1 MTSQLSIQQFQSAAD
16 RFLKAKDKVLAT
28 WVVPCQCT
36 VPGAFVE
43 CQNCPYFKVYV
54 LRLQAQL
61 DIPANIKLPAV
72 TMPELKPPYS
82 KEVRQQC
89 LELFRLGFSIGGIQ
103 QLTGVTNRR
112 TLQKWL
118 SAERLLPTAKELTP
132 IIRQQ
137 CLDLYS
143 DGLSVKEIE
152 DLMRVGG
159 DVISGLIASA
169 GISRPK
175 ANYSEQ
181 QRQESLDLYMQGWGL
196 QEIEDKTHVHGRT
209 IRAWA
214 KVEEIHRERL
224 YGGGRPRVYD
234 QAFRDDC
241 LRLLEEGWTAAQVEL
256 EKGVAVGTIRRWKRE
271 AEQSAD
277 LNID

>member
-1 MTSQLSIQQFQSAAD
+1 MSSQLSLQQFQRAAD
-16 RFLKAKDKVLAT
+16 RFLKAKAKVLAT
-28 WVVPCQCT
+28 WATPCQCT
-36 VPGAFVE
+36 LPGTFVA

-72 TMPELKPPYS
+72 TNPKIKAPYS

-89 LELFRLGFSIGGIQ
+89 LELFRLGCSIGEIQ
-103 QLTGVTNRR
+103 HLTGVTNRR

-118 SAERLLPTAKELTP
+118 HAEGLFLTVDKLSP
-132 IIRQQ
+132 KIRQQ

-159 DVISGLIASA
+159 DVISSLV
-169 GISRPK
+169 SREGMSKPK
-175 ANYSEQ
+175 VNYSKQ
-181 QRQESLDLYMQGWGL
+181 QRQESLDLYNQGWGI
-196 QEIEDKTHVHGRT
+196 QEIENKTQVYRET
-209 IRAWA
+209 VRAWA
-214 KVEEIHRERL
+214 KSEGFHRERQS
-224 YGGGRPRVYD
+224 GGGRPRIYD

-241 LRLLEEGWTAAQVEL
+241 LRLVEEGWTIAQVEL
-256 EKGVAVGTIRRWKRE
+256 EKGAAGDTIRRWKKE
-271 AEQSAD
+271 AEQSTD
-277 LNID
+277 PNID